1 MAGLKTEAKLSK
13 AGAPKLSA
21 LSSSPQG
28 SAGEGVERVW
38 TVQLPHDQTLFCLH
52 IKLYDPNTH

>member
-28 SAGEGVERVW
+28 SAGEGVERV
-38 TVQLPHDQTLFCLH
+38 
-52 IKLYDPNTH
+52 